1 MFYFEM
7 EESMM
12 KTESIQRFEI
22 SKKLLRA
29 CKRSHEQRVY
39 MRDLTLRNNFISLKR
54 KIIVIQRLRTMISQN
69 NALHNHFT
77 SAQIF
82 TLY

>member
-12 KTESIQRFEI
+12 KTESIQRVEI
-22 SKKLLRA
+22 SRKLLRA

-39 MRDLTLRNNFISLKR
+39 MCDLTLRNNFISLKR
-54 KIIVIQRLRTMISQN
+54 KIIVIQHLRTMISQN